1 MLPFLK
7 DSVALTA
14 GWKSSVP
21 RKLDAERRGLKHVLK
36 IDLERRNQPNLCHP
50 RGPILQV
57 LSVLSAIRQLLLEQR
72 LGKGQFRLERL
83 VPICR
88 PVSRNPGP

>member
-1 MLPFLK
+1 MLPFLN

-36 IDLERRNQPNLCHP
+36 
-50 RGPILQV
+50 
-57 LSVLSAIRQLLLEQR
+57 
-72 LGKGQFRLERL
+72 RL
-83 VPICR
+83 VPLEWPSVR
-88 PVSRNPGP
+88 QLVEPSPAQDHRHALVSPRFFGFCLLRA